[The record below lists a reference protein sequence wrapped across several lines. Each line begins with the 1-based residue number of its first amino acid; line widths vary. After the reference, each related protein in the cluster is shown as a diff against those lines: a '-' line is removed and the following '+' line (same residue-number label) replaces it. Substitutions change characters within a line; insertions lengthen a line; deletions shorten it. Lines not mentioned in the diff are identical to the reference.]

1 MQIMW
6 NARIGDIVIVFKFEK
21 LGRLVAKANVLPP
34 QNEKEEAQLV
44 QRIQFAQHLSTNQR
58 MLIARLL
65 LTVDEEDEANKFCK
79 QEDLNIDDAE
89 TLVSE
94 ILSQETRDDDYEPSF
109 IDDEDYENEE
119 EEGDD
124 VPSLIHDEEYEND
137 DIDRQSIQSLP
148 RKKLKRK

>member
-1 MQIMW
+1 M
-6 NARIGDIVIVFKFEK
+6 
-21 LGRLVAKANVLPP
+21 AKANVLPP

-65 LTVDEEDEANKFCK
+65 FTVDEEDVANKLCK
-79 QEDLNIDDAE
+79 QEELNIDDAE

-94 ILSQETRDDDYEPSF
+94 ILSQETRDDDYEPSL

-119 EEGDD
+119 EESDD
-124 VPSLIHDEEYEND
+124 VPSLIHDEEYENE
-137 DIDRQSIQSLP
+137 DIDRQSISSSVQSLP